1 MAYNQAMASCSW
13 EQAWACFHTM
23 RRAGL
28 QPNTRSYNAV
38 STHSFH
44 SSCDTADASP
54 RVPCCL
60 HVSNRYTKA
69 DGPLCQSALESGP
82 TSACALCS
90 CWRPV
95 KGTARPTELS
105 RPLPAWSARRQVAK
119 LTQS

>member
-1 MAYNQAMASCSW
+1 MASCSW

-38 STHSFH
+38 STHSFCSH
-44 SSCDTADASP
+44 CDTAHASL
-54 RVPCCL
+54 RLSCFMDIG
-60 HVSNRYTKA
+60 NRHTKA
-69 DGPLCQSALESGP
+69 DGSLCKSALESGLI
-82 TSACALCS
+82 SACALCS

-95 KGTARPTELS
+95 KGMARLTEPS
-105 RPLPAWSARRQVAK
+105 RHSPAWSARRQVAK